1 MKNRITEI
9 LGTRYPL
16 ILGPMRMITL
26 GEMAA
31 GVSNSG
37 GFGQIAASGASAE
50 LLREEIRKAGELTD
64 KPFGLN
70 MPIYRPNA
78 FSALEIGI
86 EMGIRTVTTSAG
98 NPAKI
103 IDPIK
108 KAGLKVLH
116 KVSTVKMA
124 QKAQEAGV
132 DAVIATGYEAGGHVG
147 RENITTL
154 CLIPQLVDALDI
166 PVVAAGGIGDG
177 RGFLAALALGAEG
190 VEVGTRFVCTEECNS
205 PDWYKQSIVNAAD
218 GATLVLGKDTMPIRV
233 LKNRKAIE
241 VSDPEKA
248 KEDERISSGGDDA
261 YVDGD
266 AEGAIMPAGQVAALV
281 RDIKRITDIFP
292 DMVKEAGSISERL
305 DSFFKGDEQGGN

>member
-26 GEMAA
+26 GVMAA

-37 GFGQIAASGASAE
+37 GFGQIAASGASGD
-50 LLREEIRKAGELTD
+50 LLREEIQKARDLTD

-78 FSALEIGI
+78 FEALEIAIESGI
-86 EMGIRTVTTSAG
+86 KTVTTSAG
-98 NPAKI
+98 NPAKMI
-103 IDPIK
+103 HRIK
-108 KAGLKVLH
+108 SAGLKVLH

-124 QKAQEAGV
+124 KKAQEAGV

-154 CLIPQLVDALDI
+154 CLIPQLVDVLDI

-177 RGFLAALALGAEG
+177 RGLLAAFALGAEG
-190 VEVGTRFVCTEECNS
+190 VEVGTRFVCTRECES

-218 GATLVLGKDTMPIRV
+218 GATLILGKETMPIRV
-233 LKNRKAIE
+233 LKNKKAIE

-248 KEDERISSGGDDA
+248 REDSRIRSGGEDA

-266 AEGAIMPAGQVAALV
+266 AQEAIMPAGQVAGLV
-281 RDIKRITDIFP
+281 RDIKRITDVFP
-292 DMVKEAGSISERL
+292 EMVSEAAMISERL
-305 DSFFKGDEQGGN
+305 YNFFKANENKGA